1 MGVDK
6 PYYLE
11 PGYESEVGGGQ
22 LSEQRSA
29 EYNDNLRFNT
39 IRCAVAV
46 CI

>member
-29 EYNDNLRFNT
+29 EYNDNLPVLQDLEQEFESS
-39 IRCAVAV
+39 
-46 CI
+46 